1 MSNKTMKLLRSLF
14 AVALVFSYLSLSN
27 FCLAEVFSDL
37 GHHEH
42 GVEEHHH
49 SPLPDSRQ
57 HSDSDSK
64 DSCCINNIAVLNG
77 NLIELA
83 DLKPS
88 ISRLD
93 LLYCKAITPLFFQSQ
108 PREGSDHHPP
118 GIVSQEA
125 FFSPVSLRAP
135 PLI

>member
-1 MSNKTMKLLRSLF
+1 MKLFRRLF
-14 AVALVFSYLSLSN
+14 AVALVFSYLSSSN
-27 FCLAEVFSDL
+27 FCLAEVFSNL

-42 GVEEHHH
+42 GTEEHRQ
-49 SPLPDSRQ
+49 SPIPDSHQ

-77 NLIELA
+77 NLTELT

-88 ISRLD
+88 FSRLD
-93 LLYCKAITPLFFQSQ
+93 LSYCKAITPLFFQSQ
-108 PREGSDHHPP
+108 PRKVSDHHPP